1 MFWRVAVLA
10 VLISAVLGQNA
21 ADGTTQMPYN
31 AEAMKEFED
40 TLFAEV
46 RALVDG
52 GCEEVGFD
60 AGLHPKCFDD
70 ATPAPTA

>member
-10 VLISAVLGQNA
+10 VLISAVLGQN